1 MINFYEHAV
10 KHDRQVFLGRERRGM
25 EGELRKGIFRAA
37 YMHIVQKILGCCVYN
52 SDGIVGDDSLVGSGT
67 DKVKAIGER
76 CRGRVMTTQ
85 RVVNAFMFRVTL

>member
-1 MINFYEHAV
+1 
-10 KHDRQVFLGRERRGM
+10 M

-37 YMHIVQKILGCCVYN
+37 YGTENTRLLAIVSSSGN
-52 SDGIVGDDSLVGSGT
+52 DDGIVGDCTLVGSGA

-76 CRGRVMTTQ
+76 CRGRVMTMQ